1 MKDACEVLDEEIAAL
16 EEELKQVKQ
25 EIARE
30 QPERETLFAENE
42 QFKKHLSKLNQEQ
55 LDLQLVCQNK
65 KSENNEVKHKIVCY
79 LLTSFCLLFLFTVVE
94 HIRCRNR
101 IQQT

>member
-30 QPERETLFAENE
+30 QPEREALFSENE
-42 QFKKHLSKLNQEQ
+42 QLKKHLSKLNQEQ
-55 LDLQLVCQNK
+55 LDFQVICQNK
-65 KSENNEVKHKIVCY
+65 KSENNEVKHKIV
-79 LLTSFCLLFLFTVVE
+79 SFQCFSDDSCFLVLIYFRVP
-94 HIRCRNR
+94 
-101 IQQT
+101 